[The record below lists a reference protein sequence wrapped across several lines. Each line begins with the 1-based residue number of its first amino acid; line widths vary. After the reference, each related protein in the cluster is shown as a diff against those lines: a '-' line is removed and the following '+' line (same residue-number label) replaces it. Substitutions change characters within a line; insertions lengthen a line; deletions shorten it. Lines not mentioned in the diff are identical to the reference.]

1 MPNRFTRRSGFTLI
15 ELLVVIAIIG
25 ILVAML
31 LPAVQAA
38 REAARRAQCANNLK
52 QLGLAFHNFDS
63 TFKYWPLS
71 RPESSSSPQNNW
83 APAILPYLEQQNLV
97 SGYDL
102 NQHWWVNPN
111 RPLVQLHLRILQCPS
126 TPNEDRFQDKPESTP
141 PNKTGACGDY
151 FAPAGVHP
159 DINNE
164 LPSSQ
169 QFPAGANLV
178 GVIGWGS
185 PTNRRNTISA
195 VTDGT
200 SHSILIAED
209 AGREDVYRGR
219 TFYPVNYTGSPR
231 VRARG
236 GAWATTDNPYMIGQ
250 RLPWHA
256 SFSPIPGPMGIN
268 NSNEWG
274 HCFYSFHPSG
284 ANFCFAD
291 GSIRHLSQAT
301 SLYTLAALVTRANG
315 EVENGE

>member
-1 MPNRFTRRSGFTLI
+1 MLLGSRRGFTLI

-38 REAARRAQCANNLK
+38 REAARRSQCANNLK
-52 QLGLAFHNFDS
+52 QLGLAFHNFES
-63 TFKYWPLS
+63 TYKYWPLS
-71 RPESSSSPQNNW
+71 RPEGSAGPQNNW
-83 APAILPYLEQQNLV
+83 APHILPYLEQQNLV
-97 SGYDL
+97 AGYDL
-102 NQHWWVNPN
+102 KQHWWVNPN
-111 RPLVQLHLRILQCPS
+111 RPLVQLHLEVLKCPS
-126 TPNEDRFQDKPESTP
+126 TPNEIRFQDKPESTP

-164 LPSSQ
+164 LPPGQ
-169 QFPAGANLV
+169 QVTANGDLL
-178 GVIGWGS
+178 GVIAWGT
-185 PTNRRNTISA
+185 PTNQRNTIA
-195 VTDGT
+195 KVRDGT
-200 SHSILIAED
+200 SNSIMLGED

-236 GAWATTDNPYMIGQ
+236 GAWATTDNPYLIGQ
-250 RLPWHA
+250 RLPWHS
-256 SFSPIPGPMGIN
+256 SFGPIPGPMAIN

-274 HCFYSFHPSG
+274 HCFYSFHTSG

-291 GSIRHLSQAT
+291 GSIRFLSQST
-301 SLYTLAALVTRANG
+301 DLHTLAALVTRANG
-315 EVENGE
+315 EVTSDY

>member
-1 MPNRFTRRSGFTLI
+1 MTHRLRNGFTLI

-38 REAARRAQCANNLK
+38 REASRRAQCANNLK
-52 QLGLAFHNFDS
+52 QLGLALHNFES
-63 TFKYWPLS
+63 ARKFWPLS
-71 RPESSSSPQNNW
+71 RPASGAEPQNNW
-83 APAILPYLEQQNLV
+83 IPFILPYLEQQNLAA
-97 SGYDL
+97 GYDVTKD
-102 NQHWWVNPN
+102 WWVDPN

-126 TPNEDRFQDKPESTP
+126 TPKEDRYQDKPESSP

-169 QFPAGANLV
+169 QFPTNTELL
-178 GVIGWGS
+178 GVIAWGS
-185 PTNRRNTISA
+185 PTNGRNTVAA
-195 VTDGT
+195 VRDGT
-200 SHSILIAED
+200 SHSIMIAED

-250 RLPWHA
+250 RRPWHS
-256 SFSPIPGPMGIN
+256 SFGPIPGPMAIN

-274 HCFYSFHPSG
+274 HCFYSFHPTG

-291 GSIRHLSQAT
+291 GSIRYLDQST
-301 SLYTLAALVTRANG
+301 NLYTLASLVTRANG
-315 EVENGE
+315 ELVNDE